1 MWEVDPETKQKVH
14 LLCIPIDLESKLTSF
29 PRIAAG
35 NPEEEWQQRM
45 RRLRSSKS
53 PMGTYIHTL
62 ILPAQLDP
70 LPPKSHPKSHSQ
82 TLPANVVLS
91 QASPKLGIFMCL
103 SCSGIHRGL
112 GVHISF
118 VRSITMDAFKP
129 AELAR
134 MSAGGNKPWR
144 TFWEAH
150 EHTLLEGRTW
160 DECTIRERYEGEV
173 GDEWKA
179 RLSAKVEGRE
189 YVPGEEKTAA
199 TASKPKPQV
208 TRKVETVSAS
218 GSRSGT
224 PNSFMGA
231 RSQSPALGSTLM
243 KTGSNTSTASGPA
256 LGTMSMGAGGRKAQN
271 EAYFARMGAEN
282 ANRPD
287 DLPPNQGGKFTGFGS
302 DPWPPPRS
310 EGGAGRMPGADE
322 FQKDPLAALTKGFG
336 WFGGMVQKNV
346 NEGLQK
352 VSCTWHELND
362 NRRIC

>member
-1 MWEVDPETKQKVH
+1 
-14 LLCIPIDLESKLTSF
+14 
-29 PRIAAG
+29 
-35 NPEEEWQQRM
+35 
-45 RRLRSSKS
+45 
-53 PMGTYIHTL
+53 
-62 ILPAQLDP
+62 
-70 LPPKSHPKSHSQ
+70 
-82 TLPANVVLS
+82 
-91 QASPKLGIFMCL
+91 MCL

-134 MSAGGNKPWR
+134 MQAGGNKPWR
-144 TFWEAH
+144 AFWEAH

-199 TASKPKPQV
+199 AAAATAAAKTKMQV
-208 TRKVETVSAS
+208 KKAETISAG
-218 GSRSGT
+218 GSRSAT
-224 PNSFMGA
+224 PSSFVGA

-243 KTGSNTSTASGPA
+243 KTGSNTSTSSGPA
-256 LGTMSMGAGGRKAQN
+256 LGTMSMGVGGRKAQN

-282 ANRPD
+282 ATRPD

-302 DPWPPPRS
+302 EPWPPPRS
-310 EGGAGRMPGADE
+310 DAAGRMPGADE

-352 VSCTWHELND
+352 VCYFAIYLIAVGEYAKLWIDRSCGHPIPSAGAGFNRNINRHD
-362 NRRIC
+362 NTSDRHKSRDGHL